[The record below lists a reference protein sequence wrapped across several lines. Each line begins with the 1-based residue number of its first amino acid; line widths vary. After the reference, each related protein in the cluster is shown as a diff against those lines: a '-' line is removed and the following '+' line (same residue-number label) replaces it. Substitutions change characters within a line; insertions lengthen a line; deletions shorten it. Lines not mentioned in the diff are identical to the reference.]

1 MPKIN
6 TCNRGP
12 HEAKTIKRL
21 YQKMVGNLRAQV
33 ISKARF
39 PEAAYTG
46 FPNFTYVYFR
56 ISRQDLFL

>member
-33 ISKARF
+33 TAHPIVEFAFSLNIGRHALVF
-39 PEAAYTG
+39 WLG
-46 FPNFTYVYFR
+46 WF
-56 ISRQDLFL
+56 

>member
-21 YQKMVGNLRAQV
+21 YQKMVGSWGAGHKVHHQL
-33 ISKARF
+33 
-39 PEAAYTG
+39 EALLH
-46 FPNFTYVYFR
+46 NEDV
-56 ISRQDLFL
+56 